1 VRILALDFGSART
14 GVAVCDPSETIVT
27 PLEPVL
33 AAATRA
39 GIGRLAA
46 LIAEREA
53 QHVVVGLPLTLSGG
67 ESAQTAQARQFAARL
82 QRRLGPGVAVEL
94 HDERLTTRLA
104 QRDPSQR
111 ASEDSR
117 AAAHLLEDWLTRRR
131 TPEAGREPR

>member
-1 VRILALDFGSART
+1 MRILALDFGSART

-53 QHVVVGLPLTLSGG
+53 QQVVVGLPLTLS
-67 ESAQTAQARQFAARL
+67 
-82 QRRLGPGVAVEL
+82 
-94 HDERLTTRLA
+94 
-104 QRDPSQR
+104 
-111 ASEDSR
+111 
-117 AAAHLLEDWLTRRR
+117 
-131 TPEAGREPR
+131 

>member
-53 QHVVVGLPLTLSGG
+53 QQVVVGLPLTLSGG
-67 ESAQTAQARQFAARL
+67 ESAQTAQTRQFAARL
-82 QRRLGPGVAVEL
+82 QRRLGPAVAVEL